1 MSELDRLLDDA
12 ERHRWPANGD
22 DDAWLLLATWAFQ
35 TESLQIDEAENLAWE
50 RQMRELLRREL
61 PYREFVE
68 ERMRLLG
75 ERLWAR
81 KLAQSNLRYK
91 YGFRE
96 ISSSRRLELVRRDV
110 RRFFKSWSA
119 DDEG

>member
-22 DDAWLLLATWAFQ
+22 DEAWLLIATWAFQ

-75 ERLWAR
+75 ERLRAR

-96 ISSSRRLELVRRDV
+96 ISSSRRLDLVRRDV

>member
-75 ERLWAR
+75 ERLRAR

-96 ISSSRRLELVRRDV
+96 ISSSRRLDLVRRDV

>member
-35 TESLQIDEAENLAWE
+35 TESLQIDEGENLAWE

-61 PYREFVE
+61 PYSKFVE

-75 ERLWAR
+75 ERLRAR

-91 YGFRE
+91 YGFRAAR
-96 ISSSRRLELVRRDV
+96 SPRRASLIRRDV
-110 RRFFKSWSA
+110 RRYFQAWASS
-119 DDEG
+119 DDD